1 MRPCLSLSIYIYVH
15 IYTHDTYMCVYVYVY
30 IYIYIYVYVYIYIY
44 IQASHSGR
52 DALHF
57 FAHTARLILLQTHI
71 ECIALNSL
79 HEVRAFAS
87 GPPAAQRKPWH
98 LDDGMSKLC
107 QAFRG
112 LAEPVRLSMITSMI
126 STSIGV
132 STSISFSISASTNMN
147 TSASTSTAQHWKCKF
162 RKTSAPF
169 QVQ

>member
-1 MRPCLSLSIYIYVH
+1 
-15 IYTHDTYMCVYVYVY
+15 MCVYVYVY
-30 IYIYIYVYVYIYIY
+30 TYIYIY
-44 IQASHSGR
+44 SGELR
-52 DALHF
+52 HF
-57 FAHTARLILLQTHI
+57 FAHTARLILLQIHI

-132 STSISFSISASTNMN
+132 STSISFSNSASTNMN
-147 TSASTSTAQHWKCKF
+147 TSASTSTGTDRAANLPSTGNVNSV
-162 RKTSAPF
+162 R
-169 QVQ
+169 QVLLSRCNGSS